1 MCGSGGNDF
10 KKMAM
15 KKLLL
20 TLLGAILA
28 LPGIARDFTY
38 TYEGQTL
45 TYTVIDEASKTCQT
59 KAGEGTTSGNP
70 STLSGE
76 LIIPSTAND
85 GTNDYTVTAIGD
97 LSFYENS
104 NLTAVT
110 IPGSVTTIGSSAFY
124 MCGKLDKITL
134 SEGLVTIS
142 AGAFKSER
150 KTTST
155 GGAAKPHESGNLNFP
170 STVQY
175 VGTDAFF
182 ARQFMIVYITDLDA
196 WMNVDFDNSDSYPL
210 TNIPATQSKP
220 LLLNN
225 EPITAVTI
233 PESVTEVKPYV
244 FYKVR
249 SITSVTLH
257 DGVKSIG
264 DCAFGYTKI
273 TSIDLPSALE
283 TIGNSA
289 FRNTELTSLDLPSN
303 LRSIGSNAFASLGNI
318 KSVTIPANVT
328 TIGEFAFGYTARTG
342 ITLAPGT
349 TPISVAT
356 DAFSTTTQLIWNRPF
371 AEGTSLTELYALK
384 SLTIGDNVTEI
395 PANAFSNTALTTL
408 ELGRGLKTIGAKAF
422 RNASG
427 SNITSVIVNALLPP
441 TVDETAFASA
451 VYSKAELTVPPI
463 SLDAY
468 KAADVWKNFTSIEA
482 STEPQPDPAALY
494 IALPNGNVKIPGA
507 YKQETPLY
515 ILPDDG
521 WKISTATLGG
531 EDITADIDA
540 DGLYTVPVL
549 IDSKSL
555 NVVFVSDAATGVAD
569 IAADAY
575 APKVYANNGTVRV
588 EGAEPGAEV
597 TVYDINGRCILRT
610 TEHTFAAPGNGVR
623 LLTVGGRTY
632 KFAL

>member
-1 MCGSGGNDF
+1 
-10 KKMAM
+10 M

-45 TYTVIDEASKTCQT
+45 TYTVLDETAKTCQT
-59 KAGEGTTSGNP
+59 KAGEGETSGNP

-97 LSFYENS
+97 LSFYKNNS
-104 NLTAVT
+104 LTAVT
-110 IPGSVTTIGSSAFY
+110 IPGSVTTIGNSAFY
-124 MCGKLDKITL
+124 MCINLDKITL
-134 SEGLVTIS
+134 NEGLATIGDS
-142 AGAFKSER
+142 AFGSRTHGGGQSGGSGA
-150 KTTST
+150 
-155 GGAAKPHESGNLNFP
+155 PHASGNLNMP
-170 STVQY
+170 STVKY
-175 VGTDAFF
+175 VGTGAFTS
-182 ARQFMIVYITDLDA
+182 RQFTVVYITDLDA
-196 WMNVDFDNSDSYPL
+196 WMNIDFNGSGSYPL
-210 TNIPATQSKP
+210 TNIPATQSKG

-257 DGVKSIG
+257 DGIKSIG

-273 TSIDLPSALE
+273 TSIDLPAALE

-342 ITLAPGT
+342 ITLTPGT
-349 TPISVAT
+349 TPISVAP

-371 AEGTSLTELYALK
+371 AEGTSLTKLYALK

-395 PANAFSNTALTTL
+395 PANAFTNTALTTL
-408 ELGRGLKTIGAKAF
+408 ELGRGLKTIGENAF

-427 SNITSVIVNALLPP
+427 SITSISVNALLPP
-441 TVDETAFASA
+441 TVSENAFVSA
-451 VYSKAELTVPPI
+451 VYSKATLTVPPM

-468 KAADVWKNFTSIEA
+468 KEADVWKNFTSIEA
-482 STEPQPDPAALY
+482 STEPQPEPAALC

-521 WKISTATLGG
+521 WKISTATLGD

-540 DGLYTVPVL
+540 EGLYTVPVL
-549 IDSKSL
+549 IDSKTL
-555 NVVFVSDAATGVAD
+555 NVVFVQEGASGVESVGSDAA
-569 IAADAY
+569 
-575 APKVYANNGTVRV
+575 APKVYVSGGEVRV

-597 TVYDINGRCILRT
+597 RVYDLGGRCLLT
-610 TEHTFAAPGNGVR
+610 TREHTFAAPAGGVCI
-623 LLTVGGRTY
+623 LTVGGRTY

>member
-1 MCGSGGNDF
+1 
-10 KKMAM
+10 M

-45 TYTVIDEASKTCQT
+45 TYTVLDETAKTCQT

-85 GTNDYTVTAIGD
+85 GTNNYTVTAVGD
-97 LSFYENS
+97 LSFYKNS

-110 IPGSVTTIGSSAFY
+110 IPGSVTTIGNSAFY
-124 MCGKLDKITL
+124 MCIKLDKITL
-134 SEGLVTIS
+134 NEGLVTIS
-142 AGAFKSER
+142 DRAFGSETHGGGQSGGSGA
-150 KTTST
+150 
-155 GGAAKPHESGNLNFP
+155 PHASGNLNMP
-170 STVQY
+170 STVKY
-175 VGTDAFF
+175 VGTGAFTS
-182 ARQFMIVYITDLDA
+182 RQFMTVYITDLDA
-196 WMNVDFDNSDSYPL
+196 WMNVDFNGSDSYPL
-210 TNIPATQSKP
+210 TNIPATQTKG

-225 EPITAVTI
+225 EPITSVTF

-257 DGVKSIG
+257 DGIKSIG
-264 DCAFGYTKI
+264 DGAFGYTKI
-273 TSIDLPSALE
+273 TSIVLPANLE
-283 TIGNSA
+283 TIGDNA
-289 FRNTELTSLDLPSN
+289 FRNSALESLDLPSN
-303 LRSIGSNAFASLGNI
+303 LRSIGYGAFASLGTNGLM
-318 KSVTIPANVT
+318 SVTIPASVT
-328 TIGEFAFGYTARTG
+328 TIGEYAFGLTARTN
-342 ITLAPGT
+342 ITLAPGS
-349 TPISVAT
+349 TPISVAP
-356 DAFSTTTQLIWNRPF
+356 DAFSYTKELIWNRPF
-371 AEGTSLTELYALK
+371 AEGTSLNDLYPLK

-408 ELGRGLKTIGAKAF
+408 KLGRGLKTIGGKAF

-427 SNITSVIVNALLPP
+427 STITSISVNALLPP
-441 TVDETAFASA
+441 TTAEDAFATA
-451 VYSKAELTVPPI
+451 VYSKATLTVPPM

-468 KAADVWKNFTSIEA
+468 KEATTWQKFSSIEA
-482 STEPQPDPAALY
+482 STEPQPEPAALC

-521 WKISTATLGG
+521 WKINTATLGD

-540 DGLYTVPVL
+540 EGLYTVPVL
-549 IDSKSL
+549 IDSKTL
-555 NVVFVSDAATGVAD
+555 NVVFVQEGASGVESVGSDAA
-569 IAADAY
+569 
-575 APKVYANNGTVRV
+575 APKVFVSGGEVRV

-597 TVYDINGRCILRT
+597 RVYDLGGRCLLT
-610 TEHTFAAPGNGVR
+610 TREHTFAAPAGGVCI
-623 LLTVGGRTY
+623 LTVGGRTY

>member
-1 MCGSGGNDF
+1 
-10 KKMAM
+10 M

-20 TLLGAILA
+20 TLLGAILT
-28 LPGIARDFTY
+28 LPVMARDFTY

-45 TYTVIDEASKTCQT
+45 TYTVLDETAKTCQT

-85 GTNDYTVTAIGD
+85 GTNDYTVTAVGD

-110 IPGSVTTIGSSAFY
+110 IPGSVTTIGNSAFY
-124 MCGKLDKITL
+124 MCTNLDKITL
-134 SEGLVTIS
+134 NEGLVTIGS
-142 AGAFKSER
+142 KTFGSKTHGGGQSGGSGA
-150 KTTST
+150 
-155 GGAAKPHESGNLNFP
+155 PHASGTLNFP
-170 STVQY
+170 STVKY
-175 VGTDAFF
+175 VGTGAFT
-182 ARQFMIVYITDLDA
+182 ARQFMTVYITDLDA
-196 WMNVDFDNSDSYPL
+196 WMNVDFNGSDSYPL
-210 TNIPATQSKP
+210 TNIPATQTKG

-225 EPITAVTI
+225 EPITSVTF

-257 DGVKSIG
+257 DGIKSIG
-264 DCAFGYTKI
+264 DGAFGYTKI
-273 TSIDLPSALE
+273 TSIDLPANLE
-283 TIGNSA
+283 TIGDNA
-289 FRNTELTSLDLPSN
+289 FRNSALESLDLPSN
-303 LRSIGSNAFASLGNI
+303 LRSIGYGTFASLGTNGLM
-318 KSVTIPANVT
+318 SVTIPASVT
-328 TIGEFAFGYTARTG
+328 TIGEYAFGLTARTN
-342 ITLAPGT
+342 ITLAPGSI
-349 TPISVAT
+349 PISVAP
-356 DAFSTTTQLIWNRPF
+356 DAFSYTKELIWNRPF
-371 AEGTSLTELYALK
+371 AEGTCLNDLYPLK

-408 ELGRGLKTIGAKAF
+408 KLGRGLKTIGEKAF

-427 SNITSVIVNALLPP
+427 STITSISVNALLPP
-441 TVDETAFASA
+441 TTAEDAFATA
-451 VYSKAELTVPPI
+451 VYSKATLTVPPM

-482 STEPQPDPAALY
+482 STEPQPDPAAVY

-549 IDSKSL
+549 IDSKTL
-555 NVVFVSDAATGVAD
+555 NVVFVSDAATGTAD

-597 TVYDINGRCILRT
+597 TVYDLNGRCILRT